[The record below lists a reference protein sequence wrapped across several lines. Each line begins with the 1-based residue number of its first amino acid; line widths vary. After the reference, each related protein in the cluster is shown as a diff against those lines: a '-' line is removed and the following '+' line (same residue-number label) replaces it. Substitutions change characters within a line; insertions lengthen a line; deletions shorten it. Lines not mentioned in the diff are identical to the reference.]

1 MVSNQSV
8 RRSPAA
14 FAGLLGGLAVLTLT
28 SGCQLLTR
36 PAPAA
41 APVAPPPAPA
51 PTVVA
56 ATAPP
61 PNAIEIA
68 IAKAASE
75 PQTVVTQTATAPAP
89 EVKPTA
95 PLSYT
100 VKRGDTLWG
109 ISNMFLKDPWLW
121 PEIWHV
127 NPAVQNP
134 HLIYPGDVLLW
145 PMASV
150 VSRRSP

>member
-1 MVSNQSV
+1 M
-8 RRSPAA
+8 
-14 FAGLLGGLAVLTLT
+14 
-28 SGCQLLTR
+28 
-36 PAPAA
+36 
-41 APVAPPPAPA
+41 
-51 PTVVA
+51 VA

-109 ISNMFLKDPWLW
+109 ISNMFLKDP
-121 PEIWHV
+121 
-127 NPAVQNP
+127 
-134 HLIYPGDVLLW
+134 GCG
-145 PMASV
+145 
-150 VSRRSP
+150 RRSGM